1 MTEPKTD
8 QFVPDED
15 REVELTEDEVIL
27 ADDAPVDDEDRHVAA
42 LDPDVDGPPAEDL
55 LARPEDQ

>member
-1 MTEPKTD
+1 MAEPRTD

-27 ADDAPVDDEDRHVAA
+27 PDDAPVDDEDRHVESPADDDTDRF
-42 LDPDVDGPPAEDL
+42 DPDAADL
-55 LARPEDQ
+55 SEGR